1 MDNAKIGNLIYQ
13 LRKEKN
19 MTQLQLA
26 EKLGIS
32 DKAVSKWERGLG
44 SPDLSLMPKL
54 SEILGVDLE
63 KLLTGEMPPKKT
75 VNGNMK
81 RMLFYVC
88 PDCGNMITAMADA
101 NISCCGKIM
110 TAIKPQKSD
119 ERHKLNVEIIETDYY
134 LTTAH
139 PMEREHY
146 ITLVALIT
154 ADGLI
159 MKKLYPQW
167 DMQARIPF
175 RKHGRLVWH
184 CSKDGLFYM
193 DI

>member
-54 SEILGVDLE
+54 SEIFGVDLE

-119 ERHKLNVEIIETDYY
+119 EWHKLNVEIIETDYY

-139 PMEREHY
+139 PMERDHY
-146 ITLVALIT
+146 ITFVALIT
-154 ADGLI
+154 ADGLT

>member
-119 ERHKLNVEIIETDYY
+119 ERHKLSVEIIETDYY

-139 PMEREHY
+139 PMERGHY
-146 ITLVALIT
+146 ITFVALIT

>member
-1 MDNAKIGNLIYQ
+1 MDKAKIGNLIYQ

-44 SPDLSLMPKL
+44 SPDLSLMPRL
-54 SEILGVDLE
+54 SEIFSVDLE

-88 PDCGNMITAMADA
+88 PDCGNMITAMAEA

-110 TAIKPQKSD
+110 NPMKPQKAD
-119 ERHKLNVEIIETDYY
+119 EQHKLNVEIIETDYY

-139 PMEREHY
+139 PMERQHY
-146 ITLVALIT
+146 ITFVALIT
-154 ADGLI
+154 TDGLT

-167 DMQARIPF
+167 DMQTRILF
-175 RKHGRLVWH
+175 RKHGRLIWH
-184 CSKDGLFYM
+184 CSRHGLFYM

>member
-1 MDNAKIGNLIYQ
+1 MDNIKIGNLIYQ

-139 PMEREHY
+139 PMEREQH
-146 ITLVALIT
+146 ITFVALIA

-184 CSKDGLFYM
+184 CTKDGLFYM

>member
-81 RMLFYVC
+81 RMLFYAC

-110 TAIKPQKSD
+110 TAIKPQKAD
-119 ERHKLNVEIIETDYY
+119 ELHKLNVEIIETDYY

-139 PMEREHY
+139 PMERGHY
-146 ITLVALIT
+146 ITFVALIT

>member
-44 SPDLSLMPKL
+44 SPDLSLMPRL

-119 ERHKLNVEIIETDYY
+119 EWHKLSVEIIETDYY

-139 PMEREHY
+139 PMERDHY
-146 ITLVALIT
+146 ITFVALIT
-154 ADGLI
+154 ADGLT

>member
-44 SPDLSLMPKL
+44 SPDLSLMPGL
-54 SEILGVDLE
+54 SEIFGVDLE

-139 PMEREHY
+139 PMERDHY
-146 ITLVALIT
+146 ITFVALIT
-154 ADGLI
+154 ADGLT

>member
-44 SPDLSLMPKL
+44 SPDLSIMPKL

-63 KLLTGEMPPKKT
+63 KLLTGEMPPNKT

-119 ERHKLNVEIIETDYY
+119 EWHKLSVEIIETDYY

-139 PMEREHY
+139 PMERDHY
-146 ITLVALIT
+146 ITFVALIT
-154 ADGLI
+154 ADGLT

>member
-44 SPDLSLMPKL
+44 SPDLSLMPRL

-101 NISCCGKIM
+101 NVSCCGKIM
-110 TAIKPQKSD
+110 TAIKPQKAD
-119 ERHKLNVEIIETDYY
+119 EWHKLNVEIIETDYY

-139 PMEREHY
+139 PMERDHY
-146 ITLVALIT
+146 ITFVALIT
-154 ADGLI
+154 ADGLT

>member
-1 MDNAKIGNLIYQ
+1 MDNIKIGNLIYQ

-44 SPDLSLMPKL
+44 SPDLSIMPKL

-88 PDCGNMITAMADA
+88 PDCARALLRSEGGDWEIDKGTKFRFPAYSA
-101 NISCCGKIM
+101 SLRQ
-110 TAIKPQKSD
+110 T
-119 ERHKLNVEIIETDYY
+119 VEIAVYCEY
-134 LTTAH
+134 
-139 PMEREHY
+139 
-146 ITLVALIT
+146 
-154 ADGLI
+154 
-159 MKKLYPQW
+159 
-167 DMQARIPF
+167 
-175 RKHGRLVWH
+175 
-184 CSKDGLFYM
+184 S
-193 DI
+193 

>member
-110 TAIKPQKSD
+110 TAIKPQKSN

-146 ITLVALIT
+146 ITFVALIT

>member
-1 MDNAKIGNLIYQ
+1 MDRQTFLETFD
-13 LRKEKN
+13 LTE
-19 MTQLQLA
+19 
-26 EKLGIS
+26 S
-32 DKAVSKWERGLG
+32 DL
-44 SPDLSLMPKL
+44 
-54 SEILGVDLE
+54 
-63 KLLTGEMPPKKT
+63 
-75 VNGNMK
+75 
-81 RMLFYVC
+81 
-88 PDCGNMITAMADA
+88 ADA

-146 ITLVALIT
+146 ITFVALIT

>member
-26 EKLGIS
+26 EKLDIS
-32 DKAVSKWERGLG
+32 DKAVSIWERGLG

-139 PMEREHY
+139 PMEREHH
-146 ITLVALIT
+146 ITFVALIA

>member
-1 MDNAKIGNLIYQ
+1 MDNIKIGNLIYQ

-44 SPDLSLMPKL
+44 SPDLSIMPKL

-139 PMEREHY
+139 PMERDHY
-146 ITLVALIT
+146 ITFVALIT
-154 ADGLI
+154 ADGLT

-184 CSKDGLFYM
+184 CTKDGLFYM

>member
-110 TAIKPQKSD
+110 TAIKPQKAD

-139 PMEREHY
+139 PMEREHL
-146 ITLVALIT
+146 ITFVALIT

>member
-44 SPDLSLMPKL
+44 SPDLSLMPGL

-81 RMLFYVC
+81 KMLFYVC

-110 TAIKPQKSD
+110 DAIKPQKSD

-146 ITLVALIT
+146 ITFVALIT

>member
-26 EKLGIS
+26 EKLGVS

-44 SPDLSLMPKL
+44 SPDLSIMPKL
-54 SEILGVDLE
+54 SEIFGVDLE

-139 PMEREHY
+139 PMERDHY
-146 ITLVALIT
+146 ITFVALIT
-154 ADGLI
+154 ADGLT

-184 CSKDGLFYM
+184 CTKDGLFYM

>member
-44 SPDLSLMPKL
+44 SPDLSIMPKL

-110 TAIKPQKSD
+110 TAIKPQKAD
-119 ERHKLNVEIIETDYY
+119 EWHKLNVEIIETDYY

-139 PMEREHY
+139 PMERDHY
-146 ITLVALIT
+146 ITFVALIT
-154 ADGLI
+154 ADGLT

>member
-32 DKAVSKWERGLG
+32 AKAVSKWERGLG

-146 ITLVALIT
+146 ITFVALIT

>member
-119 ERHKLNVEIIETDYY
+119 ERHKLDVEIIETDY
-134 LTTAH
+134 
-139 PMEREHY
+139 
-146 ITLVALIT
+146 
-154 ADGLI
+154 
-159 MKKLYPQW
+159 
-167 DMQARIPF
+167 
-175 RKHGRLVWH
+175 
-184 CSKDGLFYM
+184 
-193 DI
+193 

>member
-110 TAIKPQKSD
+110 TAIKPQKAD
-119 ERHKLNVEIIETDYY
+119 ELHKLNVEIIETDYY

-139 PMEREHY
+139 PMERGHY
-146 ITLVALIT
+146 ITFVALIT

>member
-26 EKLGIS
+26 EKLGVS

-44 SPDLSLMPKL
+44 SPDLSLMPGL
-54 SEILGVDLE
+54 SEIFGVDLE

-119 ERHKLNVEIIETDYY
+119 ELHKLNVEIIETDYY

-139 PMEREHY
+139 PMERGHY
-146 ITLVALIT
+146 ITFVALIT